1 MKAFRERA
9 VKLWLENVNDKSEDM
24 ENAYNKIHNIIKS
37 LDDEALIYLISYNM
51 GYSGV
56 AKHALVPLMED
67 ELNLRGKPYDIKVAE
82 ELENEIEPFL

>member
-9 VKLWLENVNDKSEDM
+9 IKLWLENVNDKSEDL

-37 LDDEALIYLISYNM
+37 FDDESLIYLISNNM
-51 GYSGV
+51 YSGV
-56 AKHALVPLMED
+56 STHALVPFMED
-67 ELNLRGKPYDIKVAE
+67 ELKLRGKPYDIKVAE